1 MVEPRDKG
9 LRVRSG
15 LQSSGPQKPNS
26 QRTCLRAA
34 APGMTDERPR
44 PLCTSPC
51 LPRPPCCTLKFSGA
65 RLLSMWR
72 NRRRRDR
79 LLPAMQCPADSLAR
93 VITAIGID
101 ISQSIGFNRERNL
114 FVERY
119 QRFTL
124 FGLLGEHL
132 QAGAPRKVQCISR
145 HRRAYLAASRF
156 AFYRVGLQVCRALR

>member
-1 MVEPRDKG
+1 MLIDEPGSYLHARAQRDVLHLFEDHIVAKNQIIYSTHSPYLIPPDKLHR
-9 LRVRSG
+9 LRIVLKTTESG
-15 LQSSGPQKPNS
+15 TKVL
-26 QRTCLRAA
+26 
-34 APGMTDERPR
+34 
-44 PLCTSPC
+44 
-51 LPRPPCCTLKFSGA
+51 
-65 RLLSMWR
+65 
-72 NRRRRDR
+72 DR
-79 LLPAMQCPADSLAR
+79 LTHPDLRGEDFADSLAR

-145 HRRAYLAASRF
+145 HRRAYLAAARF